1 MSVLLFEDST
11 VQLVWVLVHTV
22 SRCTSSLVTT
32 KSLWPLCYFCWLPSI
47 ILECQSSLVLSE
59 TVLESI
65 VGVVRCCQSA
75 CLLYWWGLPKVSMFA
90 SIIYFFGFSP
100 FEYYIYIKEMVY
112 WWNMYKSFCL
122 RTFECNLCVLVH
134 LRPSYTL
141 CLVDTRWL
149 WSLCDFF
156 WIYDIDVHLQIS
168 IVLGE
173 LVSESIVGVVCCCE
187 WSMSFVLVR
196 LGQSGV
202 FFIDLGFFWL

>member
-1 MSVLLFEDST
+1 MYGMCASVGTLDLVIQGDTKWKQST
-11 VQLVWVLVHTV
+11 VSFRKTGLPEW
-22 SRCTSSLVTT
+22 SW
-32 KSLWPLCYFCWLPSI
+32 LWLISAFLDLWSFKYCIYCI
-47 ILECQSSLVLSE
+47 
-59 TVLESI
+59 
-65 VGVVRCCQSA
+65 GVVCSRI
-75 CLLYWWGLPKVSMFA
+75 VS
-90 SIIYFFGFSP
+90 
-100 FEYYIYIKEMVY
+100 
-112 WWNMYKSFCL
+112 KSFCF
-122 RTFECNLCVLVH
+122 RTVQCNLWVLVH

-196 LGQSGV
+196 LGQSVV
-202 FFIDLGFFWL
+202 FCIDLGFFWL